1 MRTKTRNWHA
11 VNAHQRKAG
20 SHIDK
25 QKKQS
30 KNACRKS
37 KSQRLNNDGI

>member
-20 SHIDK
+20 AHTDK
-25 QKKQS
+25 SKKKK

-37 KSQRLNNDGI
+37 KSQRIKDNAI

>member
-1 MRTKTRNWHA
+1 MRRKTRNWHA

-20 SHIDK
+20 AHTDK
-25 QKKQS
+25 SKKQS

-37 KSQRLNNDGI
+37 KSQKWSQDET

>member
-20 SHIDK
+20 AHTDK
-25 QKKQS
+25 TKKQS

-37 KSQRLNNDGI
+37 KSQRLKDNAV